1 MCILWTLLLD
11 ETTLGN
17 PPTVDKFAIEGTTK
31 ISFKINEEVNF
42 YCEANGTPPLRYVW
56 LHNRNVI
63 NERHG
68 NKLTITAGEK
78 TEGEY
83 QCRVEN
89 LFGHECSEDL
99 RIKVGESKSL
109 YVHVD
114 KQYESLSQ

>member
-1 MCILWTLLLD
+1 M
-11 ETTLGN
+11 
-17 PPTVDKFAIEGTTK
+17 
-31 ISFKINEEVNF
+31 NF

-56 LHNRNVI
+56 LRNKDVI
-63 NERHG
+63 DERRG
-68 NKLTITAGEK
+68 NKLTITAREK

-89 LFGHECSEDL
+89 LFGDESSEVL

-114 KQYESLSQ
+114 EQYEPPC